1 MSSFIFKTEE
11 ATGVK
16 IPTFYNP
23 NVVNPL
29 VYAEQERKRKLLWS
43 KSDTTS
49 TINVGKAIVESQDEK
64 NALKFR
70 KLMGIKET
78 NSEML
83 TGSSTND
90 LNKMQN
96 KTFDA
101 LDKEYQFARMA
112 THTHRGM
119 GLGFL
124 SQAADVLAKQQQP
137 P

>member
-1 MSSFIFKTEE
+1 MEE
-11 ATGVK
+11 MLNTNGRSNELEMQRRVELAKDKSGGGGVESVVSKEKLDGVK

-43 KSDTTS
+43 KSQSDTTS
-49 TINVGKAIVESQDEK
+49 TIIVGKAIVESQDEK

-78 NSEML
+78 KEL
-83 TGSSTND
+83 TVTTATTND

-96 KTFDA
+96 KT
-101 LDKEYQFARMA
+101 Y
-112 THTHRGM
+112 
-119 GLGFL
+119 
-124 SQAADVLAKQQQP
+124 
-137 P
+137 